1 MFDRLVLRAA
11 SVESLRLAPPP
22 PPPPP
27 PPAPPPP
34 PVAARWSSLQTSQ
47 WIMWQGFESLHVAL
61 YSFALVKFVV
71 LRADK
76 SGLDWILGPSLV
88 TRLSVPGR
96 SLLAV
101 SGMGWKSMHSSPPPS
116 PVPALL
122 LIAFLRSEE
131 SRATV
136 ESNPCDVHWVDWG
149 QIDTILKEPFYIP
162 IGPMIPFYEMW
173 MRCFR
178 GGSTPHTCMYYY
190 LQRICEPK
198 SMQIG
203 MPNPTKYR
211 QRLMRLIPNLNPPP
225 DLEESDSKYCTIRN
239 QSFEDLRVCYSTL
252 STLSACLL
260 VPVLDHVHTAC
271 SPVVN
276 KT

>member
-11 SVESLRLAPPP
+11 SGESLRLAPPP
-22 PPPPP
+22 P
-27 PPAPPPP
+27 PPPP

-101 SGMGWKSMHSSPPPS
+101 SVGWKSMHSSPPPS

-173 MRCFR
+173 MRNAK
-178 GGSTPHTCMYYY
+178 SYEIPTETY
-190 LQRICEPK
+190 EVDPK
-198 SMQIG
+198 PQ
-203 MPNPTKYR
+203 PP
-211 QRLMRLIPNLNPPP
+211 PPPP

-252 STLSACLL
+252 SALSACLL